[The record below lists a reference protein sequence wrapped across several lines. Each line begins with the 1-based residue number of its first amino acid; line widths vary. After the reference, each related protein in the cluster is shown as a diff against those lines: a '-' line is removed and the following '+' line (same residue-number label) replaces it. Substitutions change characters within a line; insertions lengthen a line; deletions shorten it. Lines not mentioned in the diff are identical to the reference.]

1 MDTESLVEENVDAGR
16 KLISR
21 FLSDGFDVTAACWLK
36 TSEEGEWLLY
46 VASDNVDKKGL
57 AAAYREAYGALQDE
71 GDDGV
76 SMSQLKLIS
85 PSNPIALDVLD
96 IHRRYPARIATRT
109 RRPQFGNVTIDEA
122 YIYPPET
129 YNKRLADIMRKYPS
143 AEAFAILIPAGEL
156 FPASGL
162 LGPFSWPGAIQRF
175 EPYMGK
181 INDAVFEGK
190 APETVWFAG
199 LQGSSKDLLARLV
212 FVHRPEGWNKLF
224 RPDTNTWEEVIHV
237 ATKQKLYEAVDFGPL
252 AALKI
257 PD

>member
-1 MDTESLVEENVDAGR
+1 MDTESLVEEKVDAGR

-21 FLSDGFDVTAACWLK
+21 LMSDGFDVAAACWLK
-36 TSEEGEWLLY
+36 TSEEGEWFLY
-46 VASDNVDKKGL
+46 VASEDVDKKGL
-57 AAAYREAYGALQDE
+57 AAAYREAYGALQAR

-85 PSNPIALDVLD
+85 PSHPIALDVLD

-109 RRPQFGNVTIDEA
+109 RRPQFGNVAIDEA

-129 YNKRLADIMRKYPS
+129 YNKGLADIMRKYPS
-143 AEAFAILIPAGEL
+143 AEAFAILIPASEI
-156 FPASGL
+156 F
-162 LGPFSWPGAIQRF
+162 GPGSRPGGIQEF
-175 EPYMGK
+175 APYRGK
-181 INDAVFEGK
+181 INDAAFEGR

-199 LQGSSKDLLARLV
+199 PQGSSKDPLARLV

-224 RPDTNTWEEVIHV
+224 RPDTNTWEDVIHV
-237 ATKQKLYEAVDFGPL
+237 ATKKKLYEAVDFGPL
-252 AALKI
+252 AAMKI